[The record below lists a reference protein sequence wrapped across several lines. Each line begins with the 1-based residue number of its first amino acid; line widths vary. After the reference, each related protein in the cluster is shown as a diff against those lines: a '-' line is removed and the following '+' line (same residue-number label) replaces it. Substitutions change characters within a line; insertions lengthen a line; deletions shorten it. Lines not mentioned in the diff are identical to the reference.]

1 MSSDYVPRLTDQL
14 IGDLLA
20 DFPALLVLGP
30 RAVGKTTTAARHAR
44 TILRLDQPRVA
55 AALEADPDAALL
67 NLEEPVL
74 IDEWQLVPSVLGA
87 IKRSVDADSSPGRFI
102 ITGSVHGDL
111 DHQTWPGTGRLL
123 RVDMSGLTVRELDRR
138 PLDTSPFLD
147 RVRTGTFSSPA
158 DAPDL
163 RGYLD
168 LAVRGGFPQ
177 LALRDSEQGRRR
189 WARTYLDELFTR
201 DVEQLDGGR
210 APRLLR
216 RYFQTFAANTSGVVT
231 DKTIF
236 EAAGVSRNTAIAY
249 EKLLSDLYIVDIVPA
264 WHTNRLKRL
273 VKLPKRYVVDTG
285 LVSAALGVG
294 VDAVMLD
301 GDLIGRLLDTF
312 VAAQL
317 RAELQLGERDAVL
330 YHLRDANGS
339 REVDLLIEFDDG
351 RVIACEIKATG
362 APRKEHAKHLT
373 WLRDE
378 LGDRFV
384 AGIVFHT
391 GPRMFQLDERVSAVP
406 ICAIWHS

>member
-1 MSSDYVPRLTDQL
+1 MSSDYVPRLADRL
-14 IGDLLA
+14 IGDLLTEFA
-20 DFPALLVLGP
+20 ALLVLGP

-44 TILRLDQPRVA
+44 TTLRLDQPRIA
-55 AALEADPDAALL
+55 AAVEADPDAALL

-87 IKRSVDADSSPGRFI
+87 IKRSVDANSAPGRFI
-102 ITGSVHGDL
+102 VTGSVHGDL

-138 PLDTSPFLD
+138 PLDAPPFLD
-147 RVRTGTFSSPA
+147 RARTGTFSSPA

-163 RGYLD
+163 RGYVE

-177 LALRDSEQGRRR
+177 LALRDSAQGRGR
-189 WARTYLDELFTR
+189 WARTYLNELFTR
-201 DVEQLDGGR
+201 DVGQLNGGR
-210 APRLLR
+210 DPKLLR
-216 RYFQTFAANTSGVVT
+216 RYFQMFAANTSGVVT
-231 DKTIF
+231 EKTIF

-294 VDAVMLD
+294 IDAVMLD

-317 RAELQLGERDAVL
+317 RAELQLGEREATL

-391 GPRMFQLDERVSAVP
+391 GPRVFPLDEKVSAVP